1 MFEYIW
7 EASSHILQI
16 FVASSFTA
24 FVICKTL
31 GQPFFNP
38 KFYEIANI
46 KQALLSYSIIYTQ
59 AVSVAAISYP
69 YLDQGKHSFLRSASN
84 LAEYSIWIELFY
96 YIYHRTQH
104 NFWLYKWIH
113 AKHHENVTVYPV
125 DTVHLGIIDSMG
137 LILSLVAPMWFVQV
151 DFCEYSTIVYFYLT
165 GAFLSH
171 SDILWKHHH
180 IHHKEFKVNYCFL
193 FPIFDIVCGT
203 YK

>member
-24 FVICKTL
+24 FVICKVL

-38 KFYEIANI
+38 KFYEISNV
-46 KQALLSYSIIYTQ
+46 KQSLFSYSIIYTQ
-59 AVSVAAISYP
+59 AVAVASVAYP
-69 YLDQGKHSFLRSASN
+69 YLDQNKHSFLRSASN

-113 AKHHENVTVYPV
+113 AKHHENVVVYPI

-137 LILSLVAPMWFVQV
+137 LILAIVTPMWFVQV
-151 DFCEYSTIVYFYLT
+151 DFCEYSTIVYVYLT

-171 SDILWKHHH
+171 SDIIWKHHD